1 MKESTLAARN
11 SISLVKFDFILLL
24 SVLALSII
32 GVVFIYS
39 SAVSP
44 TGELNNSEYIK
55 QIIWIVTGT
64 ILVFV
69 LFYLDYRFLRRVAFL
84 FYILMILLLLITLI
98 NGRAVNN
105 ARSWIGIGSLGFQP
119 SEFAKLATIIL
130 LATYLSENRVQIKS
144 FKVFIISFGI
154 TLLPVLL
161 ILPQPDLG
169 TAIVFIPIFLSIAFF
184 SGLRPRY
191 LFFVVAIGGITVFL
205 VFFFSW
211 LIAKNQLSPSVNRLI
226 SDGGVSLLFLVAL
239 FLLSAISIVGY
250 ALFRKKYYYWMAYG
264 CLVVFFSYFGLIAAF
279 KVLKQYQLMRL
290 VIFIDPNIDPQGA
303 GWNILQSL
311 TAVGAG
317 GFNGKGFLHGTQ
329 SKYNYLPQQSTD
341 FIFSILGEEMGFLG
355 CLLVFILYMIIFVKI
370 IKTAYEATDLFSEY
384 LCLGILGL
392 LIYHFVENI
401 GMVTGMMPVTGVP
414 LIFLSYG
421 GSSLWVGYIA
431 IGIVISV
438 IARKDR
444 RTYEG

>member
-1 MKESTLAARN
+1 MKERTLASRTNIA
-11 SISLVKFDFILLL
+11 LVKFDFILLF
-24 SVLALSII
+24 SVLALSVF
-32 GVVFIYS
+32 GVIFIYS

-44 TGELNNSEYIK
+44 TGELINGEYIK
-55 QIIWIVTGT
+55 QIIWIATGT
-64 ILVFV
+64 ILIFV
-69 LFYLDYRFLRRVAFL
+69 LFYIDYRFLRRVAFL
-84 FYILMILLLLITLI
+84 FYILMIFLLLVTLI

-105 ARSWIGIGSLGFQP
+105 ARSWIGIGGLGFQP

-144 FKVFIISFGI
+144 FKVFMISLGI
-154 TLLPVLL
+154 TFLPVLL

-169 TAIVFIPIFLSIAFF
+169 TAIVFIPIFLSIAIFA
-184 SGLRPRY
+184 GLRPRY
-191 LFFVVAIGGITVFL
+191 ILFVVAIGAITIFL
-205 VFFFSW
+205 IFFFSW
-211 LIAKNQLSPSVNRLI
+211 LIAKNQLLPSVNRLI
-226 SDGGVSLLFLVAL
+226 SDGKISLTFLIALFILSLL
-239 FLLSAISIVGY
+239 SIIGY
-250 ALFRKKYYYWMAYG
+250 VLFRKRYYFWMAYG
-264 CLVVFFSYFGLIAAF
+264 CLVIFFSYFGLIAAF

-290 VIFIDPNIDPQGA
+290 VIFIDPHIDPQGA

-317 GFNGKGFLHGTQ
+317 GFNGKGFLLGTQ

-341 FIFSILGEEMGFLG
+341 FIFSILAEEIGFLG
-355 CLLVFILYMIIFVKI
+355 CLLVFIFYMIIFIKI
-370 IKTAYEATDLFSEY
+370 IKTAYECTDPFPEY

-421 GSSLWVGYIA
+421 GSSLWVGFIA
-431 IGIVISV
+431 IGIVISI

-444 RTYEG
+444 RNYEG